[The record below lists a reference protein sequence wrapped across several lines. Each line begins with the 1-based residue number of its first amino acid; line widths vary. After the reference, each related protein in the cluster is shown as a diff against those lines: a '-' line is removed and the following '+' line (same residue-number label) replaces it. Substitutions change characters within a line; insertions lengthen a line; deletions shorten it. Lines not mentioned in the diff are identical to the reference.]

1 MRGPMTVLI
10 HQPSE
15 RHFVALRHTAALL
28 AAALAAALGLLAA
41 DASAQTAIWDGG
53 GVSGNWSDAENWTVP
68 ANVPVNSGTS
78 TLTFSGSTGTTNNND
93 LTNLTLGGTTALTL
107 NSSGF
112 NLGGNA
118 VTLNG
123 NISSTIT
130 SGTNTISLAGL
141 TVAAT
146 RTISTGGGSTLA
158 ISSDISGLGG
168 ITLAAGTNA
177 TYTLSGT
184 NSFSG
189 GLTVSGGTS
198 VLNASSASAFGA
210 NTATHKLTFGRA
222 TINYTGGSQILANNI
237 DNTAAGNVI
246 TLNLNSSSL
255 EFTGTTTIP
264 GAAGFGVN
272 GGTLT
277 LRTLA
282 GPGTAAGG
290 QLVGTGTLI
299 IKESSS
305 YSGGFRL
312 NTATGRILIGHG
324 QALGTGTIAAIAATG
339 MSIGSTQDVTV
350 STTTFNTGT
359 ASGHLLTLG
368 GDHRF
373 TVETAIVGL
382 GQLQKFGA
390 GALVLTAANTYSA
403 ATQVNAG
410 TLLVDGSILSSPSVT
425 VASGARLGGS
435 GSVTAISGAGR
446 VSPGNSPG
454 ILTATSV
461 ALGSGLDFAF
471 EFNQAGAPTW
481 GTSTA
486 SGNDVLRLTDLTTP
500 ISGTAGTGNVFDIYF
515 AATGQTYLGGL
526 FTDRTSS
533 FESLIS
539 GATFNYFVRN
549 EATGSVTFNG
559 LKYDPLDSADVTRST
574 VQVSSAAFAG
584 GTVSGGYAM
593 EFVVVPEPAT
603 LAVVAAGLA
612 SAWVLRPWRRRLTQR
627 LDHPTEA

>member
-1 MRGPMTVLI
+1 MRGSMTVLT
-10 HQPSE
+10 QQSLD
-15 RHFVALRHTAALL
+15 RQFVALRHTAGLL

-41 DASAQTAIWDGG
+41 DASAQTATWDGG
-53 GVSGNWSDAENWTVP
+53 GVSVNWSDAENWTVP

-93 LTNLTLGGTTALTL
+93 LTNLTLGGATALTL

-118 VTLNG
+118 VTLGG

-130 SGTNTISLAGL
+130 SGTNTISLAGI

-210 NTATHKLTFGRA
+210 NTAAHKLTFGRA
-222 TINYTGGSQILANNI
+222 TINYTGGSQIRANNI
-237 DNTAAGNVI
+237 ENTANGSTI
-246 TLNLNSSSL
+246 TFNLNSSSL
-255 EFTGTTTIP
+255 EFTGTASIP
-264 GAAGFGVN
+264 SAGGFAVN
-272 GGTLT
+272 SGTLT
-277 LRTLA
+277 LRTLT
-282 GPGTAAGG
+282 GTGTVPSPGG
-290 QLVGTGTLI
+290 QLVGSGTLM

-305 YSGGFRL
+305 YSGNFRL
-312 NTATGRILIGHG
+312 GTATGRILIGHG
-324 QALGTGTIAAIAATG
+324 QALGTGTIAAVQDTG
-339 MSIGSTQDVTV
+339 LLIGGTQDVTV

-359 ASGHLLTLG
+359 ASSHLLTLG

-373 TVETAIVGL
+373 TVETAIGGL
-382 GQLQKFGA
+382 GQLRKFGA
-390 GALVLTAANTYSA
+390 GALVLKATNTYSA

-410 TLLVDGSILSSPSVT
+410 TLLVDGSILNSPSVT
-425 VASGARLGGS
+425 VAADAWLGGS

-461 ALGSGLDFAF
+461 ALASGLDFAF
-471 EFNQAGAPTW
+471 EFNQGGAPTW

-486 SGNDVLRLTDLTTP
+486 SGNDVLRLTGGSP
-500 ISGTAGTGNVFDIYF
+500 ISGTAGAGNIFDIYF
-515 AATGQTYLGGL
+515 AATGQTYRGGL
-526 FTDRTSS
+526 FTDLNSS
-533 FESLIS
+533 FESAIS

-559 LKYDPLDSADVTRST
+559 LKYDPLNSADVTRST
-574 VQVSSAAFAG
+574 VQVASAAFAS

-603 LAVVAAGLA
+603 LAVAAAGLV
-612 SAWVLRPWRRRLTQR
+612 SAWALRPWRRRR
-627 LDHPTEA
+627 PA